1 MNNTVKALVAA
12 VCAAAGAYFHELLG
26 PMLVLVAVMLLDY
39 CTGMARAWASA
50 ELSSRVGVLG
60 IIKKLLY
67 LVAVA
72 VAVVVD
78 WIIQT
83 AAARAGINAVGVH
96 FVGLLVA
103 IWLILNECISIL
115 ENISAL
121 GVPIPEFLQK
131 IIQRLKQ
138 TTETEGEEGGSH
150 E

>member
-1 MNNTVKALVAA
+1 
-12 VCAAAGAYFHELLG
+12 
-26 PMLVLVAVMLLDY
+26 MLVLVAVMLLDY
-39 CTGMARAWASA
+39 LSGLARAWEAK
-50 ELSSRVGVLG
+50 ELSSRVGILG

-78 WIIQT
+78 WVIQT
-83 AAARAGINAVGVH
+83 AAAKTGINAAGVH

-115 ENISAL
+115 ENISAM
-121 GVPIPEFLQK
+121 GVPIPDFLQR

-138 TTETEGEEGGSH
+138 TAETEAEEGGGSH
-150 E
+150 GDGE

>member
-12 VCAAAGAYFHELLG
+12 VCAAVSAYFHELLA

-39 CTGMARAWASA
+39 FSGLARAWEAK
-50 ELSSRVGVLG
+50 ELSSQIGVRG
-60 IIKKLLY
+60 IVKKLLY

-78 WIIQT
+78 WVIQT
-83 AAARAGINAVGVH
+83 AAAKAGIDAVGVH

-138 TTETEGEEGGSH
+138 TTETEGEEGSH